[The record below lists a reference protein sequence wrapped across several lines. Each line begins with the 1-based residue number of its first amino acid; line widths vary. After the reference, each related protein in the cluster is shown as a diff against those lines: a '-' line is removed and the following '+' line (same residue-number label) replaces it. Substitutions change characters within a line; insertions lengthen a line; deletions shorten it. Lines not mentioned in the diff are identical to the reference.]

1 MREILTPT
9 VRGIS
14 WVFCLLTF
22 ALVSVGCESLR
33 FAPSEQ
39 QKQNAWLHNR
49 TAVLT
54 AETAKSEGTSEK
66 LQSLTELSELQSR
79 AFTSYFGMP
88 KEFPAAE
95 TIEQI
100 LAEPSRQLTQTAL
113 SQSADRPDPWAV
125 ADSMLELGIGVCALL
140 GGVYGTKAVG
150 TLKQARAKTKAL
162 QEIITGN
169 ELFKKN
175 NAEAATAF
183 KDAHRNQS
191 PETRQIVAAMK

>member
-1 MREILTPT
+1 MTSIIVDGRIWLI
-9 VRGIS
+9 GS
-14 WVFCLLTF
+14 MLL
-22 ALVSVGCESLR
+22 AAGCDSLR

-49 TAVLT
+49 TAVQT

-66 LQSLTELSELQSR
+66 LQSLAELSELQSG

-125 ADSMLELGIGVCALL
+125 ADSMLELGIGICALL

-169 ELFKKN
+169 ELFKKQN
-175 NAEAATAF
+175 PDHASAF
-183 KDAHRNQS
+183 KSAQQGQS
-191 PETRQIVAAMK
+191 TQTRQIVAVMK